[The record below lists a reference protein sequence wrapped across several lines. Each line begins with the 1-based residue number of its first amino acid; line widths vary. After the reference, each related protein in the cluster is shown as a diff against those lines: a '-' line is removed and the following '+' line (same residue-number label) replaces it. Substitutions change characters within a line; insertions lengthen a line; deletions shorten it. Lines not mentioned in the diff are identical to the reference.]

1 METAQ
6 ALSVLVANGHQQ
18 VGARGFGAAVVA
30 FYLNRA
36 TRGCL
41 RIVYTCGRVNDV
53 QPSSDRS
60 CR

>member
-6 ALSVLVANGHQQ
+6 ALSVLAANGYQQ
-18 VGARGFGAAVVA
+18 VGARGFSAAVVA
-30 FYLNRA
+30 FYFSSA

-41 RIVYTCGRVNDV
+41 QIVYTSGRVNDV